1 MSHCHAACKIYL
13 QPFFWEHIKWVQ
25 KRNRGSNSS
34 PNPPLAQ
41 ALSHHTLTQ
50 KGKNGF
56 PTLIFFKEKSVLLIF
71 LTFFGVTAP
80 SKCGEL
86 LLQHHE
92 SMHKRNFQNKEK
104 KTDFFAQSNY
114 TNMSENSQE
123 KNPKNQIWDT
133 RVSNNSLFSPQTFK

>member
-1 MSHCHAACKIYL
+1 MAHCHAACKIYL

-56 PTLIFFKEKSVLLIF
+56 PTFFLKKNPCCLFFLLFWSNCTEQVWGAVTSAPRIDAQEKL
-71 LTFFGVTAP
+71 
-80 SKCGEL
+80 SK
-86 LLQHHE
+86 QR
-92 SMHKRNFQNKEK
+92 RNKN
-104 KTDFFAQSNY
+104 DFFAQSNY

-123 KNPKNQIWDT
+123 KTPKNQIWDT

>member
-1 MSHCHAACKIYL
+1 MAHCHAACKIYL

-71 LTFFGVTAP
+71 LTFFWSNCTEQVWGAVTSAP
-80 SKCGEL
+80 RIDAQEKLSK
-86 LLQHHE
+86 Q
-92 SMHKRNFQNKEK
+92 RK
-104 KTDFFAQSNY
+104 KNDFFAQSNY

>member
-1 MSHCHAACKIYL
+1 MAHCHAACKIYL

-56 PTLIFFKEKSVLLIF
+56 PTFFLKKNPCCLFFLLFWSNCTEQVWGAVTSAPRIDAQEKL
-71 LTFFGVTAP
+71 
-80 SKCGEL
+80 SK
-86 LLQHHE
+86 Q
-92 SMHKRNFQNKEK
+92 RK

-123 KNPKNQIWDT
+123 KTPKNQIWDT
-133 RVSNNSLFSPQTFK
+133 RVSNNSLFPPQTFK

>member
-1 MSHCHAACKIYL
+1 MAHCHAACKIYL

-56 PTLIFFKEKSVLLIF
+56 PTFFLKKNPCCLFFLLFWSNCTEQVWGAVTSAPRIDAQEKLSKQRKKKTISLHKVTTQTCQKTAKKKTLKTRFETPAF
-71 LTFFGVTAP
+71 LTTLSFP
-80 SKCGEL
+80 LRHLSK
-86 LLQHHE
+86 
-92 SMHKRNFQNKEK
+92 
-104 KTDFFAQSNY
+104 
-114 TNMSENSQE
+114 
-123 KNPKNQIWDT
+123 
-133 RVSNNSLFSPQTFK
+133 

>member
-1 MSHCHAACKIYL
+1 MAHCHAACKIYL

-56 PTLIFFKEKSVLLIF
+56 PTFFLKKNPCCLFFLLFWSNCTEQVWGAVTSAPRIDAQEKL
-71 LTFFGVTAP
+71 
-80 SKCGEL
+80 SK
-86 LLQHHE
+86 Q
-92 SMHKRNFQNKEK
+92 RK
-104 KTDFFAQSNY
+104 KNDFFAQSNY

-123 KNPKNQIWDT
+123 KTPKNQIWDT
-133 RVSNNSLFSPQTFK
+133 RVSNNSLFPPQTFK

>member
-1 MSHCHAACKIYL
+1 MAHCHAACKIYL

-56 PTLIFFKEKSVLLIF
+56 PTFFLKKNPCCLFFLLFWSNCTEQVWGAVTSAPRIDAQEKL
-71 LTFFGVTAP
+71 
-80 SKCGEL
+80 SK
-86 LLQHHE
+86 QR
-92 SMHKRNFQNKEK
+92 KK

-123 KNPKNQIWDT
+123 KTPKNQIWDT
-133 RVSNNSLFSPQTFK
+133 RVSNNSLFPPQTFK